1 MWWVCVVWPGLFLFC
16 FTSIFLSSRS
26 LPTSALFSPHR
37 LCAFLFYLPLFTC
50 NSELFFSYPW
60 RAFNWNSFFPHFTV
74 VCSFFLLWSPFLFY
88 RSVRYL
94 LVAFPF
100 DLFPFLPAPP
110 IRSPLFLF
118 LLFRLSLFCVSLIP
132 SLLPFCVIF
141 YPFLL
146 CYAFLFYSYIFSLPT
161 LYFSLSLSAVIHSFS
176 FFCTIYRT
184 LPLIHNFSFCH
195 K

>member
-1 MWWVCVVWPGLFLFC
+1 MCGMTWPFLILLHFHLSFFPLTANQCFVFTAPLVCISFFIFPFLPV
-16 FTSIFLSSRS
+16 I
-26 LPTSALFSPHR
+26 A
-37 LCAFLFYLPLFTC
+37 
-50 NSELFFSYPW
+50 NFFFPYPW

-74 VCSFFLLWSPFLFY
+74 VCSFFLIWSPFLFY

-146 CYAFLFYSYIFSLPT
+146 CYAFFLLLYLFITNLVF
-161 LYFSLSLSAVIHSFS
+161 LSLSVCCNSL
-176 FFCTIYRT
+176 FFFLLHY
-184 LPLIHNFSFCH
+184 LSDSASYS
-195 K
+195 